1 MCSLGEGFPSSPGG
15 RKHLV
20 SLQAYN
26 LTASVVG
33 NAWLTADP
41 WAWPGRNSSGPGFR
55 SQSPRP
61 FSPTPN
67 LSFLVPQKGGRL
79 GHKVISAFLSRRS
92 YHGPWLTHVSGLS
105 TCQRQASQS
114 QALLGAR
121 KMIRPRN
128 QERPCALSIRRES
141 GAPHCFPAPA
151 FPTLTTA
158 GYLPSSPG
166 YPVPVHASAEQRL
179 FLGFLSPAGP
189 H

>member
-1 MCSLGEGFPSSPGG
+1 MHG
-15 RKHLV
+15 
-20 SLQAYN
+20 SLQ
-26 LTASVVG
+26 TH
-33 NAWLTADP
+33 
-41 WAWPGRNSSGPGFR
+41 GPGLAGTVQGLDSGAR
-55 SQSPRP
+55 VLGPSHRP
-61 FSPTPN
+61 LN

-105 TCQRQASQS
+105 TRQRQASQS

-121 KMIRPRN
+121 KKIRSRS
-128 QERPCALSIRRES
+128 QERSCALSIRRES

-166 YPVPVHASAEQRL
+166 YPVPVHTSAEQRL